1 MGKTIHLN
9 RDDLVKQLEPIKY
22 SEDKWIGDSLLE
34 QMSFAASL
42 LKLADIDH
50 EKEYE
55 LCHGV
60 AEHLLPEVPEP
71 DVFEQD

>member
-1 MGKTIHLN
+1 MGANIILN

-22 SEDKWIGDSLLE
+22 SEEEWTGDPLLE

-55 LCHGV
+55 LCHSV

-71 DVFEQD
+71 DVIEQE